1 MSRFVL
7 VPGLM
12 LALHAA
18 ASAASAAATSTSAD
32 RKAVAV
38 TVYNDGRGLVRE
50 ERRLTLQGGESE
62 LRFMDVAEKIE
73 AATVKIS
80 VLEGGALSVHE
91 QNYEYDLLS
100 PEKLL
105 EKFVGQTLTLVVQ
118 KWKDSS
124 TVEEEVPAK
133 LLSTN
138 NGTVWEMGGRIV
150 ANPAYSRIVYP
161 SVPENLIAKPTLVW
175 LVDASGAGPRTLE
188 VAYLTGGTSWRADY
202 VLALDAAEERA
213 GLQGWVTIDNQS
225 GAAYQDALI
234 KLVAGDVH
242 EVAEEQPKTREL
254 AIQAARPAAAP
265 MREEALFEYH
275 LYSLPR
281 PTTLKQNQTKQVEL
295 LDAPRIGVDKEY
307 LLRGGGGYFRMPW
320 HVGDPREK
328 VQVFLKFRNS
338 QAAGLGLPLP
348 KGIVRVY
355 KRDSS
360 GSPQFIGEDRIDHT
374 PKDEEIR
381 LELGKAFDVTAERRQ
396 TDFNRVADNVFES
409 AYEVKI
415 RNHKETAVAVRVV
428 EPVGGDWSMLQ
439 NSHPFKKLSA
449 FEAEFEVPVAPG
461 QEAVLTYRVRVR

>member
-1 MSRFVL
+1 MNRYVL
-7 VPGLM
+7 MPGLL
-12 LALHAA
+12 LAIPAA
-18 ASAASAAATSTSAD
+18 ASAAAAATSTSAD

-50 ERRLTLQGGESE
+50 ERQLTLPAGESE

-73 AATVKIS
+73 AATVKVS
-80 VLEGGALSVHE
+80 VLEGGPLAVHE

-118 KWKDSS
+118 RWKDSS
-124 TVEEEVPAK
+124 TVEDEVPAR

-138 NGTVWEMGGRIV
+138 NGTVWEMGGHIV
-150 ANPAYSRIVYP
+150 SNPAYARIVYP
-161 SVPENLIAKPTLVW
+161 SVPDNLIAKPTLVW
-175 LVDASGAGPRTLE
+175 LVDAAGAGRRTLE
-188 VAYLTGGTSWRADY
+188 AAYLTGGMSWRADY

-225 GAAYQDALI
+225 GAAYQDALL

-242 EVAEEQPKTREL
+242 QVTEEAPKGREL
-254 AIQAARPAAAP
+254 AMQAARPAAQA

-281 PTTLKQNQTKQVEL
+281 LTTLKQNQTKQVQL
-295 LDAPRIGVDKEY
+295 LDAPRIDVDKEY
-307 LLRGGGGYFRMPW
+307 LLRGGGGYFRVPW
-320 HVGDPREK
+320 RINDPREK
-328 VQVFLKFRNS
+328 VQVFLRFRNS
-338 QAAGLGLPLP
+338 QAAGLGLALP

-355 KRDSS
+355 KRDSA

-381 LELGKAFDVTAERRQ
+381 LELGNAFDVTAERRQ

-409 AYEVKI
+409 AYEIKI
-415 RNHKETAVAVRVV
+415 RNHKDVAVGVRVV

-439 NSHPFKKLSA
+439 NSHPFKKSAA
-449 FEAEFEVPVAPG
+449 FEAEFLVPVPAG
-461 QEAVLTYRVRVR
+461 QEAALTYRVRVR